1 MRYSFPLSH
10 PSFDNHRAHPNRHI
24 VLTRQLTSHANK
36 SLSQIRFPPL
46 PRKSI
51 SSVPLPY
58 WLCSTQ
64 HILAIVVF
72 MGMALVFTISDPQ
85 HEAAAGKRKMMANVR
100 IQTYKNGM
108 VLVRT
113 ISTISSILNF
123 YAHFSVDFARTNEFS
138 VFFFES
144 IF

>member
-1 MRYSFPLSH
+1 M
-10 PSFDNHRAHPNRHI
+10 
-24 VLTRQLTSHANK
+24 
-36 SLSQIRFPPL
+36 
-46 PRKSI
+46 
-51 SSVPLPY
+51 
-58 WLCSTQ
+58 
-64 HILAIVVF
+64 
-72 MGMALVFTISDPQ
+72 FTISDPQ